1 MLSRLTPKHYAESVF
16 QVDVKLLQAKQIQGL
31 IIDIDNTLV
40 EWDKKYASDAVKAWL
55 QKLQEIGFSIC
66 LVSNNTEDRVV
77 VFNEA
82 LKLPAIHRARK
93 PRRDPFRKA
102 MKIMGTTPETT
113 AVIGDQLF
121 TDVLGGNRLG
131 LFTVLV
137 VPLEGREFWWTTLVR
152 KVERHVLKAV
162 LENYHSNK

>member
-1 MLSRLTPKHYAESVF
+1 MLTRLTPKHYAESVF
-16 QVDVKLLQAKQIQGL
+16 QIDINLLKKKQIRGL

-40 EWDKKYASDAVKAWL
+40 QWDKKYASDAVKAWL
-55 QKLQEIGFSIC
+55 LELQETGFSIC

-77 VFNEA
+77 VFNET

-93 PRRDPFRKA
+93 PRRGPFRRA
-102 MKIMGTTPETT
+102 MEIMGTIPDTT

-121 TDVLGGNRLG
+121 TDILGGNRLG
-131 LFTVLV
+131 LFTILV

-162 LENYHSNK
+162 LSNYHMDK

>member
-1 MLSRLTPKHYAESVF
+1 MLSRLTPQHYTESVF
-16 QVDVKLLQAKQIQGL
+16 QIDVKLLKEKQIRGL

-40 EWDKKYASDAVKAWL
+40 EWDKKYASDAVKSWL
-55 QKLQEIGFSIC
+55 QKLQEAGFSIC

-93 PRRDPFRKA
+93 PRRSPFRKA
-102 MKIMGTTPETT
+102 MEIMGTTPETT

-162 LENYHSNK
+162 LEKYHSGK

>member
-1 MLSRLTPKHYAESVF
+1 MLSRLTPNHYVESIF
-16 QVDVKLLQAKQIQGL
+16 EVDLNLLKEKEIRGL

-55 QKLQEIGFSIC
+55 EGLQEAGFSIC

-77 VFNEA
+77 VFNEV

-93 PRRDPFRKA
+93 PRRGPFRKA
-102 MKIMGTTPETT
+102 MEIMGTTPETT

-131 LFTVLV
+131 LFTLLV

-162 LENYHSNK
+162 LQKHHK